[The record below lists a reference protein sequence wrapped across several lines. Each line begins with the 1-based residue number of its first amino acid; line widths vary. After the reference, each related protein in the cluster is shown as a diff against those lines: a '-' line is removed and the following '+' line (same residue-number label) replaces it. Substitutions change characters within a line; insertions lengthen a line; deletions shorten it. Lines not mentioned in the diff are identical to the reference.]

1 MAFIGTKIP
10 SASAPSIS
18 QFKIEAFRGA
28 DLTDAAANID
38 SGRSPF
44 CPNMI
49 RESRGKVRKRTGYFI
64 EKQYDAR
71 INGVFFFADG
81 GKQVRVVHAGTKLY
95 VDDTVLAE
103 DMEDAR
109 STARQLGDKLCIMDG
124 KKYRVLQ
131 KSGDSYVATAPDAYI
146 PTILVSR
153 NPDGGGTVLEPI
165 NMLSAGRRESFL
177 GKASVTN
184 YQLSTNGLDATAVT
198 VQKMNSGGSF
208 DTMTEGNGFSVNR
221 TTGVVTFTT
230 APGASPVTGEDNVV
244 ITYYK
249 TVADYADKI
258 NRCRV
263 MTAYG
268 VNGARD
274 RLFVAGDPQFPNRD
288 YYSQLNDPTYFGD
301 KWYSV
306 LGQSNAAIM
315 GYSIVNDQLAAH
327 KDHED
332 DDTNIFLRRG
342 TLMDGEAAFP
352 LSGSY
357 QGSGAV
363 SMWAF
368 GVLET
373 EPLFVTNGDIMAVT
387 PSDVLGERYAQGRGY
402 YLRGVL
408 DGKDLSDACATVHG
422 RFYVLSVGNE
432 LYLLDG
438 AQAVYEKNTPY
449 ATRQYEVYYWTD
461 IAARVLF
468 DDDGA
473 LCFGREDGAIC
484 KFHTEYDA
492 IASFNDDGAPIYAAW
507 KTPEFFG
514 KNFYY
519 RKDFQKIA
527 VLLGAAAATGC
538 RIWAFYD
545 GAKELLH
552 DYDAT
557 ARYFSYGNINYGA
570 FSYSTDT
577 MPHELIE
584 KIKIK
589 KVRKVQFLFE
599 NGELNEPFALYEA
612 AAEFVESR

>member
-1 MAFIGTKIP
+1 MAFVPTRIP
-10 SASAPSIS
+10 NASAPGIS
-18 QFKIEAFRGA
+18 QFKIEAFKGA
-28 DLTDAAANID
+28 DLTDAAANVD

-49 RESRGKVRKRTGYFI
+49 RESRGKVRKRTGYYI
-64 EKQYDAR
+64 EKQYPDR
-71 INGVFFFADG
+71 INGVHFFADG
-81 GKQVRVVHAGTKLY
+81 GQSVRVVHAGAKLY
-95 VDDTVLAE
+95 VGDTVLAD
-103 DMEDAR
+103 DMNDAR
-109 STARQLGDKLCIMDG
+109 SSARQLGDKLCIMDG

-131 KSGDSYVATAPDAYI
+131 KSGNSYVATAPAAYI

-165 NMLSAGRRESFL
+165 NMLGSGRKESFL
-177 GKASVTN
+177 GKESVTN
-184 YQLSTNGLDATAVT
+184 YQLSASGLDSTAVT
-198 VQKMNSGGSF
+198 AEVMQSNGSF
-208 DTMTEGNGFSVNR
+208 KTLTEGNGITVNR
-221 TTGVVTFTT
+221 TTGVVSFST
-230 APGASPVTGEDNVV
+230 APGVSPVTGEDNVV
-244 ITYYK
+244 ITYHK
-249 TVADYADKI
+249 TIADYADKI

-288 YYSQLNDPTYFGD
+288 YYSQLGDPTYFGD

-342 TLMDGEAAFP
+342 TLIDGEAAFP
-352 LSGSY
+352 LSGSC

-363 SMWAF
+363 SRWAF

-373 EPLFVTNGDIMAVT
+373 EPLFVTDGDIMAVT

-408 DGKDLSDACATVHG
+408 AEKDLSDACAVVHD
-422 RFYVLSVGNE
+422 RFYVLSTGSE

-438 AQAVYEKNTPY
+438 AQAVYERNSPY
-449 ATRQYEVYYWTD
+449 ATRQYEAYYWTD

-468 DDDGA
+468 DDDGI
-473 LCFGREDGAIC
+473 LCFGREDGALC
-484 KFHTEYDA
+484 CFHAEYDS
-492 IASFNDDGAPIYAAW
+492 IASFNDEGREIYAAW

-545 GAKELLH
+545 GTKELLR
-552 DYDAT
+552 DYDGT
-557 ARYFSYGNINYGA
+557 ARYFSYSNISYSA

-577 MPHELIE
+577 MPKEICE

-589 KVRKVQFLFE
+589 KVKKVQFLFE
-599 NGELNEPFALYEA
+599 NGKLNEPFALYEA